1 MSIASI
7 LLPDFMLILFGF
19 VIIRITNWG
28 NEFWIGMEKLV
39 YYVLF
44 PALLFYSTA
53 RTPLD
58 FATTG
63 KLLQVAIAACCTG
76 ILLGWLAKPLFRPG
90 TMIFESGVQTAFR
103 FNSYLALAAANR
115 LGGDQGTSMMALIIG
130 FAVPLCN
137 MAAVHA
143 LVHRGGGLLRE
154 LAKNPLLL
162 ATAGG
167 VLFNLLGL
175 RLPDIAGAFLSR
187 LGNASIALGLI
198 MVGAGIKLSGLHN
211 AKGIAAYFI
220 AVKLLAV
227 PACAYVLGRLLEL
240 PPLQL
245 QIAVMFGALPTAS
258 SAYVLATRM
267 GGNGPLVAF
276 LISAGTLI
284 SLFTLPIWLILAS
297 AI

>member
-1 MSIASI
+1 MSIATI
-7 LLPDFMLILFGF
+7 LLPDFMLILLG
-19 VIIRITNWG
+19 VLIIRISNWG
-28 NEFWIGMEKLV
+28 NEFWIGLEKLV

-44 PALLFYSTA
+44 PSLLFYSTS

-58 FATTG
+58 FAVTG
-63 KLLQVAIAACCTG
+63 KLLQVAIAACFTG
-76 ILLGWLAKPLFRPG
+76 ILLGWLAKPLFKPG
-90 TMIFESGVQTAFR
+90 PMIFESGVQTAFR

-115 LGGDQGTSMMALIIG
+115 LAGEQGTSMMALIIG

-143 LVHRGGGLLRE
+143 LVHRGGGLLKE

-167 VLFNLLGL
+167 VLFNLAGL
-175 RLPDIAGAFLSR
+175 QVPEMAGAFLSR

-198 MVGAGIKLSGLHN
+198 MVGAGLKLSGLQN
-211 AKGIAAYFI
+211 AKGIASYFI

-227 PACAYVLGRLLEL
+227 PACAYFLGRLLEL

-245 QIAVMFGALPTAS
+245 QIAVTFGALPTAS
-258 SAYVLATRM
+258 SAYVLTTRM

-284 SLFTLPIWLILAS
+284 SLFTLPLWLIAAS
-297 AI
+297 AP

>member
-1 MSIASI
+1 
-7 LLPDFMLILFGF
+7 MLILLGF
-19 VIIRITNWG
+19 LIIRITDWG
-28 NEFWIGMEKLV
+28 NEFWVGMEKLV

-44 PALLFYSTA
+44 PSLLFYATS

-58 FATTG
+58 LAVTG

-76 ILLGWLAKPLFRPG
+76 ILLGWLAKPLFKPG
-90 TMIFESGVQTAFR
+90 PMIFESGVQTAFR
-103 FNSYLALAAANR
+103 FNSYLALAAASR
-115 LGGDQGTSMMALIIG
+115 LAGDQGTSMMAVIIG

-143 LVHRGGGLLRE
+143 LVHRGGGLLKE

-175 RLPDIAGAFLSR
+175 RMPELAGAFLSR

-198 MVGAGIKLSGLHN
+198 MVGAGLKLSGLQN
-211 AKGIAAYFI
+211 AKGIASYFI
-220 AVKLLAV
+220 GVKLLAV
-227 PACAYVLGRLLEL
+227 PACAYLLGRLLEL

-245 QIAVMFGALPTAS
+245 QIAVTFAALPTAS

-276 LISAGTLI
+276 LISAGTLL
-284 SLFTLPIWLILAS
+284 SLLSLPAWLILAS
-297 AI
+297 TP